1 MKLKK
6 ITVTDDIKLYHF
18 FTASTHSI
26 SIFQK
31 VFNIFCSTTSN
42 RTPVNYINFLN
53 QLSGTAEKPINFTL
67 NEGNKIKEQLKINE
81 DELGT
86 I

>member
-6 ITVTDDIKLYHF
+6 ITVTDNEKLYHF
-18 FTASTHSI
+18 FTTSTHSI

-31 VFNIFCSTTSN
+31 VFDIFCSTTSN
-42 RTPVNYINFLN
+42 RTSCNFLN
-53 QLSGTAEKPINFTL
+53 FITKLTGSTEKPINFTL
-67 NEGNKIKEQLKINE
+67 NEGNKIKEQLKITENE
-81 DELGT
+81 SIT

>member
-6 ITVTDDIKLYHF
+6 ITVTDNEKLYHF
-18 FTASTHSI
+18 FTTSTHSI

-31 VFNIFCSTTSN
+31 VFDIFCSTTSN
-42 RTPVNYINFLN
+42 RTSINYLNFLKK
-53 QLSGTAEKPINFTL
+53 LVGEESKPINFSL

-81 DELGT
+81 DELT
-86 I
+86 TV